1 MKELYPKIVEFL
13 SEEMEEPVVKHY
25 LDSAAKNV
33 IYIGKD
39 SCDSFL
45 KSMNSYSSDQVN
57 KGLQVAEDIVMFA
70 DEATSNNRKEM
81 MGVSVAY
88 FSEKAKCFKLD
99 FIGIFS
105 VSSTNAEILL
115 DKIKEVSTERN
126 IDFLKARFTCSDG
139 VNTMSGAKT
148 GLQRRFQ
155 GEAPYSVCVNCRC
168 HRLALCFTHLRKGE
182 FP

>member
-1 MKELYPKIVEFL
+1 MFISKLIKLTHFLARNNLSVKELYPKIVEFL

-81 MGVSVAY
+81 MGSLWPTLV
-88 FSEKAKCFKLD
+88 KRP
-99 FIGIFS
+99 
-105 VSSTNAEILL
+105 NASNWTLSGFFLFLLRTLRSYLIKSKRCLLKEIL
-115 DKIKEVSTERN
+115 IS
-126 IDFLKARFTCSDG
+126 
-139 VNTMSGAKT
+139 
-148 GLQRRFQ
+148 
-155 GEAPYSVCVNCRC
+155 
-168 HRLALCFTHLRKGE
+168 
-182 FP
+182 